1 MLKRCKAII
10 LRALGTERFVAITK
24 NIMTLITGNGIAMGI
39 GFFSSALQIR
49 LLGLT
54 VFGQA
59 TLIITYVQVIDSIF
73 NFQSWQ
79 ALIKF
84 GAAYKNDPRQLKPY
98 VKEAFIID
106 ASTAIAGT
114 AISILLVDLICG
126 GFLKWNSTMLFL
138 AKFYSMTTLFHIEG
152 MPIGYLRIVDK
163 YKEMSACTVGVSIIK
178 FSLVIFVY
186 NIRSDIYACIFLNAI
201 VDILSY
207 IFQFIIAL
215 YYLHKN
221 QILEGIIKCKMPKLK
236 SFFEFSIYTSI
247 ASTLDIPIKQLD
259 VFIVSKVLS
268 VEAVAVQK
276 TFNTLL
282 SMFNSIC
289 TPISHVFLP
298 SFSEQLAANNID
310 ESISDV
316 KKVKKI
322 ILIIGIPTAIVLGLT
337 SPLWLTLL
345 YSQEVASY
353 WCVFL
358 IEAVLRVFS
367 LSFIAIHPLFT
378 AMGFV
383 KKNISI
389 MLISNVIYFISAIIL
404 GINFGLYG
412 LAIAYAAQLLIVVV
426 MKSHYI
432 RNRVLSMR

>member
-1 MLKRCKAII
+1 MFRKLKEIL
-10 LRALGTERFVAITK
+10 LRALGTERFATIVK
-24 NIMTLITGNGIAMGI
+24 NIMTLITGNGIAMII

-49 LLGLT
+49 LIGLT

-84 GAAYKNDPRQLKPY
+84 GATNKNNPRQLKPF

-106 ASTAIAGT
+106 ASTAIVGT
-114 AISILLVDLICG
+114 VISIILVDVICG
-126 GFLKWNSTMLFL
+126 SFLKWNSTMLFL
-138 AKFYSMTTLFHIEG
+138 AKMYSLTILFHIEG
-152 MPIGYLRIVDK
+152 MPIGYLRIIDK
-163 YKEMSACTVGVSIIK
+163 YKEMSACTIMVSIVK
-178 FSLVIFVY
+178 FLLVIFVY
-186 NIRSDIYACIFLNAI
+186 NIRRDIYSCIALNAI

-207 IFQFIIAL
+207 IFQLIVAF
-215 YYLHKN
+215 YYLYKN
-221 QILEGIIKCKMPKLK
+221 QILEDIISCKMPELK
-236 SFFEFSIYTSI
+236 SFFVFSVYTSI

-282 SMFNSIC
+282 SMFNNIC

-298 SFSEQLAANNID
+298 SFSSQLAANNID

-316 KKVKKI
+316 KRVNKI
-322 ILIIGIPTAIVLGLT
+322 ILSSGIPIAIVLGIT
-337 SPLWLTLL
+337 SPLWLELL
-345 YSQEVASY
+345 YSHEVASY

-358 IEAVLRVFS
+358 VEAIIRVCS

-389 MLISNVIYFISAIIL
+389 MLISNAIYFISAIIL
-404 GINFGLYG
+404 GIFFGLYG
-412 LAIAYAAQLLIVVV
+412 LAISYAVQLMIVVV

-432 RNRVLSMR
+432 RSYI